1 MEKSLNVKQEF
12 YRFQLF
18 VTKSLREGRETRKI
32 VGASYLREGQKVY
45 TLRFWM
51 FPDVKFYLM
60 PDQEDA
66 TKMIILTREEKRNPN
81 VGKGKYFW
89 NLIGTG
95 AVDVAREVVKLD
107 FDLIDKPIY
116 MSIFPS
122 QAQTS
127 ESEHFADVLDAS

>member
-1 MEKSLNVKQEF
+1 MEESLNLKQEF

-18 VTKSLREGRETRKI
+18 VTQSLREGRETRKI

-45 TLRFWM
+45 TLRLWM
-51 FPDVKFYLM
+51 FPELKFYLM
-60 PDQEDA
+60 PDQDDPA
-66 TKMIILTREEKRNPN
+66 KMLILTRELKRNPN

-89 NLIGTG
+89 NLIGRG
-95 AVDVAREVVKLD
+95 FVDAPREVVRLD

-122 QAQTS
+122 KAQAHGTDELS
-127 ESEHFADVLDAS
+127 CVLDAS

>member
-1 MEKSLNVKQEF
+1 MKDSMNKNQEF

-18 VTKSLREGRETRKI
+18 VTKSLQGTRDTRKI
-32 VGASYLREGQKVY
+32 VGSSYLRAGQKVY

-51 FPDVKFYLM
+51 FTDVKFYVM
-60 PDQEDA
+60 PDQNDSA
-66 TKMIILTREEKRNPN
+66 KMLIFSRELKRNPN

-95 AVDVAREVVKLD
+95 IVDVAREVVKLE
-107 FDLIDKPIY
+107 FDLIDRPIY

-122 QAQTS
+122 QTQRLGDDGL
-127 ESEHFADVLDAS
+127 ADVLDAS